1 MSVHSVEAQRRRRV
15 VANVA
20 LMIMTIIWA
29 VNFSVAKIALG
40 RISPLAFNALRFP
53 MAAGALYVLLRRK
66 GPIPLPPRADI
77 SRILGLGLLG
87 NILYQ
92 QFFIFGLNQTR
103 AGTASLLL
111 AGTPLITAVLSAILG
126 HEKVQPRVWFGVGCT
141 LLGISFVVLFGG
153 QDQGGTLT
161 GALLLLGASISWAFY
176 TVGARDLVG
185 RHGAVAVT
193 AWTLWVGSLGLFLVG
208 LPDVV
213 STDLRTIT
221 LGTWA
226 AIGYAGVLSVGIAY
240 LIWYNGVREL
250 GNTRTSTYSNLVP
263 VITLA
268 VAWVWLGEN
277 PSLGQL
283 AGAATIIGGVTLAQS
298 SSNVPVEPPQE

>member
-1 MSVHSVEAQRRRRV
+1 MSANSVEQQRRRRV
-15 VANVA
+15 MANVA
-20 LMIMTIIWA
+20 LLIMTIIWA

-53 MAAGALYVLLRRK
+53 MAAAALYLLLRRK
-66 GPIPLPPRADI
+66 GPIPLPPRADLP
-77 SRILGLGLLG
+77 RIFGLGLLG

-111 AGTPLITAVLSAILG
+111 AGTPLITALLSAILG
-126 HEKVQPRVWFGVGCT
+126 HEKVQPKVWIGVGCT

-153 QDQGGTLT
+153 EDQGGTVT
-161 GALLLLGASISWAFY
+161 GALLLLSASVSWAVY
-176 TVGARDLVG
+176 TVGARDLVS
-185 RHGAVAVT
+185 RHGAIAVT
-193 AWTLWVGSLGLFLVG
+193 AWTLWVGSLGLFLIG
-208 LPDVV
+208 LPDVF
-213 STDLRTIT
+213 STDLRTISI
-221 LGTWA
+221 GTWA
-226 AIGYAGVLSVGIAY
+226 AIGYAGILSVGIAY

-277 PSLGQL
+277 PSFGQL

-298 SSNVPVEPPQE
+298 SSNVPVEPPHE